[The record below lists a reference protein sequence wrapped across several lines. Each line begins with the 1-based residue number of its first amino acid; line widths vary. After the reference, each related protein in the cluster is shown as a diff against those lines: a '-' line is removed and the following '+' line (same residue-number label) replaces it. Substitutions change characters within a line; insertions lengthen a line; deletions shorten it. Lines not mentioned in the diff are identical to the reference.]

1 MKIFNNKLIFILLI
15 IIHLFTYFEP
25 NNGCGFP
32 VPQSAPP
39 VCVCGGGGGGGYG
52 CGGGGGG
59 CCGRRKR
66 EVIQP
71 HFKGVELP
79 CPQTEWSLIMEK
91 AILPN
96 NPTTSINSIQTAL
109 FSHFPGTKFITTC
122 DKTSK
127 AIDNNKEENK
137 IKEMPIFSAAGDG
150 YCNVVV
156 KEIWCQVVA
165 LQA

>member
-1 MKIFNNKLIFILLI
+1 MKILNNKLMFILLI

-39 VCVCGGGGGGGYG
+39 
-52 CGGGGGG
+52 
-59 CCGRRKR
+59 
-66 EVIQP
+66 VIQP

-96 NPTTSINSIQTAL
+96 NPMTSINSIRTAL

-127 AIDNNKEENK
+127 VIDNNKEENK

-150 YCNVVV
+150 YCNVVA
-156 KEIWCQVVA
+156 KGIWCQVVA

>member
-91 AILPN
+91 VAFSYKKILN
-96 NPTTSINSIQTAL
+96 
-109 FSHFPGTKFITTC
+109 
-122 DKTSK
+122 
-127 AIDNNKEENK
+127 
-137 IKEMPIFSAAGDG
+137 
-150 YCNVVV
+150 
-156 KEIWCQVVA
+156 IWYFQNIYWVP
-165 LQA
+165 LNL